1 MSSVATGTKVLL
13 FAFLEFNSFDEC
25 NVALEY
31 LKPYAHQE
39 IIAEC
44 EWHNHSDIFFFTHAE
59 RHAFFAKE
67 PLQRPQIIVD
77 LSNNKENN
85 NDK

>member
-31 LKPYAHQE
+31 LKPYAHHD

-44 EWHNHSDIFFFTHAE
+44 EWHNHSDVFFLLMLNDTLF
-59 RHAFFAKE
+59 
-67 PLQRPQIIVD
+67 LQRNLYKD
-77 LSNNKENN
+77 HKL
-85 NDK
+85 